1 LDRIGQI
8 REDRIKLSSSLSST
22 SLALLRANYGVITSS
37 SFLFLPFSPLIQ
49 SLKSSISS
57 SLHLFTHTSL
67 HSSRTRHSS
76 FFAPL
81 DIKDEDEDDDD
92 DDEEDDEEDV
102 RTDSSNSLALAIL
115 HKVSIINLLSEQR
128 LTVVT
133 CITIISRQMS
143 FALIKRYIPRSPF
156 SPQIIAAMLSMD
168 MITPQEASVLL
179 EMARS
184 GNEYVTAAFEL
195 YQAGTNTTAG
205 ALR

>member
-1 LDRIGQI
+1 VG
-8 REDRIKLSSSLSST
+8 
-22 SLALLRANYGVITSS
+22 
-37 SFLFLPFSPLIQ
+37 
-49 SLKSSISS
+49 
-57 SLHLFTHTSL
+57 
-67 HSSRTRHSS
+67 
-76 FFAPL
+76 
-81 DIKDEDEDDDD
+81 
-92 DDEEDDEEDV
+92 
-102 RTDSSNSLALAIL
+102 
-115 HKVSIINLLSEQR
+115 IIDLLSEQC

-143 FALIKRYIPRSPF
+143 LALINRHIPRSHF

-205 ALR
+205 AALR